1 MKIRLLPT
9 LLVLFLLVFS
19 SQVSSNSA
27 EKLLPVASS
36 AQADESIDALTKAA
50 KSGNAK
56 AQFDLGMRY
65 ESGQGVKPDEEK
77 SLEWLNKAANQGSL
91 EAQLHLGSL
100 YSKGEKLVKDEQ
112 KASSWFEKAAAQG
125 DADAQYWIA
134 LRYFEGQGVLKDPKK
149 GLPWLQKAADAGNAP
164 AQANLASLYEAGG
177 IVPKDMDKAVSWY
190 QKAADKNYK
199 EAQTKL
205 ATMYYLGTSIKKDS
219 GKAFSWSTKA
229 AENGD
234 PLAQYLLG
242 TLYAQG
248 AGTEKNETL
257 AIKWLEKAAK
267 QKQVFAQRD
276 LARLYLSSNEFN
288 DYKKAVYW
296 YQKAVKQGDAS
307 AKSELSKL
315 ADAMAQAYISQ
326 IKTVSTP
333 ESVAGMIKGI
343 PDAPSVAQP
352 IIVAWIQSN
361 AATVLS
367 PYLALLAE
375 KKLDS
380 TPQAAIEWYTISKL
394 RIDKDI
400 ARCSGAKTLANKG
413 WTQALKPETIAPKAN
428 QYFIDHPNEAA
439 TAGKKALEWNT
450 AHPPANSP
458 DWLCNP
464 TPNPGAS
471 QESLLPSA

>member
-9 LLVLFLLVFS
+9 LLFLFLWMVS
-19 SQVSSNSA
+19 SQVSSNSE
-27 EKLLPVASS
+27 EKPLPIASS
-36 AQADESIDALTKAA
+36 AQSGESIDALTKSA
-50 KSGNAK
+50 KGGNAK

-65 ESGQGVKPDEEK
+65 ESGQGVKSDEEK
-77 SLEWLNKAANQGSL
+77 SLEWLNKAATQGSL

-100 YSKGEKLVKDEQ
+100 YSRGEKLVKDEQ

-134 LRYFEGQGVLKDPKK
+134 LRYFEGQGVLKDSKK
-149 GLPWLQKAADAGNAP
+149 GLTWLQKAADAGNAP

-205 ATMYYLGTSIKKDS
+205 ATMYYLGTAIKKDD

-229 AENGD
+229 AGNGD
-234 PLAQYLLG
+234 QFAQYLLG
-242 TLYAQG
+242 MMYARGEG
-248 AGTEKNETL
+248 AEKNETL

-267 QKQVFAQRD
+267 QKQVLAQRD
-276 LARLYLSSNEFN
+276 LGRLYLSSNDFN

-296 YQKAVKQGDAS
+296 YQKAVKQGDVT

-326 IKTVSTP
+326 IKKSDSPSTI
-333 ESVAGMIKGI
+333 VAVIKGI
-343 PDAPSVAQP
+343 PDAPAVAQP
-352 IIVAWIQSN
+352 AISAWIEGN
-361 AATVLS
+361 ASSVLP

-375 KKLDS
+375 RKLGS
-380 TPQAAIEWYTISKL
+380 NPQEAMQWYLVSKL
-394 RIDKDI
+394 RIDSD
-400 ARCSGAKTLANKG
+400 ALRCSGTKALTSKD
-413 WTQALKPETIAPKAN
+413 LKPESIAPKVT
-428 QYFIDHPNEAA
+428 QYINENPKEAA
-439 TAGKKALEWNT
+439 TAGKKAQEWNT

-458 DWLCNP
+458 GWLCS
-464 TPNPGAS
+464 PNPGAS